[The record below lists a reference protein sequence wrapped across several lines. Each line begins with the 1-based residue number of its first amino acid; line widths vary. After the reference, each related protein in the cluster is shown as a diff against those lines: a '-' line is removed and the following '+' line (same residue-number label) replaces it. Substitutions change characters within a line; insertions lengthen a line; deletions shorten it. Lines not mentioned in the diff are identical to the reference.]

1 MSLQTMKNYIFDTLK
16 VTAVLAFIA
25 WLVVF
30 NNNGNNNKAPS
41 DFQVGEVVNQQDAKV
56 KQFNMIV
63 KQFEFSPKQIK
74 VSEGDTV
81 RLTIKNLDVAH
92 GFAINDF
99 NVNQLLRAGK
109 TTTFEFV
116 ANKKGTYLFYCS
128 VVCGVGHLSM
138 IGQLIV
144 E

>member
-1 MSLQTMKNYIFDTLK
+1 MKNYLFDSLKIIVVLSFIGGLIFLNT
-16 VTAVLAFIA
+16 
-25 WLVVF
+25 
-30 NNNGNNNKAPS
+30 NNNKVAPQ
-41 DFQVGEVVNQQDAKV
+41 DFQVGPISNQSNTKV

-74 VSEGDTV
+74 VSEGDIV

-99 NVNQLLRAGK
+99 NVNHVLPARK

-116 ANKKGTYLFYCS
+116 AGKKGAYRFYCS
-128 VVCGVGHLSM
+128 VVCGSGHLSM
-138 IGQLIV
+138 VGQLIV

>member
-1 MSLQTMKNYIFDTLK
+1 MKNYLYEALK
-16 VTAVLAFIA
+16 VIVVLSFIGG
-25 WLVVF
+25 LIFLNTDNSNTVE
-30 NNNGNNNKAPS
+30 P
-41 DFQVGEVVNQQDAKV
+41 DFQVGPVSNQQNTKV

-99 NVNQLLRAGK
+99 NINQTLPAKK

-116 ANKKGTYLFYCS
+116 AGKKGVYRFYCS
-128 VVCGVGHLSM
+128 VVCGSGHLSM
-138 IGQLIV
+138 VGQLIV